1 MSAPGRIRRITF
13 CGCGTSFC
21 RRAAHEYS
29 QQCKRG
35 HGDLQRCGG
44 CRSQYRSVAQRV
56 LANTRDRN
64 TTVKLSIRGF
74 PILRAATLHVLDEP
88 RVIRQSVALPKS
100 PVQTIVLRPYSVAVV
115 QFIEPPKR

>member
-1 MSAPGRIRRITF
+1 MWNKFLPPGSTRVAATVRR
-13 CGCGTSFC
+13 GT
-21 RRAAHEYS
+21 AAS
-29 QQCKRG
+29 N
-35 HGDLQRCGG
+35 DVIV
-44 CRSQYRSVAQRV
+44 VAANTATAHNV
-56 LANTRDRN
+56 FIANTRDQN

-115 QFIEPPKR
+115 QFTEPPKR